1 MAGFVDKFKRMWDAP
16 DDEYEYD
23 EYGYADEGAE
33 EDYKE
38 EPVRNTKKERDLGG
52 GNKVVNINAT
62 TNLQVGLFKPER
74 FGEETRTIADEL
86 MKAHT
91 VVLNL
96 EDTNKDMARRIL
108 DFLSGVAYANRGKI
122 KRVAT
127 NTYIIIPSNV
137 DLTGDDLLDELEN
150 NGVYSDD
157 VKQLI
162 ARLNNGIDL
171 CLTRQKPYFMPFMS
185 ERKQALLVSELKKA
199 YFDNYLFFGGYD
211 DSERKML
218 GLFFD
223 EPSTSM
229 FPICGVEFSFRKC
242 DRLTHRDFLGSLMS
256 LGIERE
262 TVGDILV
269 EDGRAVVFVKAE
281 LSDYVKS
288 QISKVGRV
296 GVKVDDAD
304 LSKLPQGRGVERKNI
319 YSFFFTT

>member
-1 MAGFVDKFKRMWDAP
+1 MF
-16 DDEYEYD
+16 
-23 EYGYADEGAE
+23 
-33 EDYKE
+33 
-38 EPVRNTKKERDLGG
+38 T
-52 GNKVVNINAT
+52 
-62 TNLQVGLFKPER
+62 
-74 FGEETRTIADEL
+74 
-86 MKAHT
+86 
-91 VVLNL
+91 
-96 EDTNKDMARRIL
+96 
-108 DFLSGVAYANRGKI
+108 
-122 KRVAT
+122 
-127 NTYIIIPSNV
+127 
-137 DLTGDDLLDELEN
+137 
-150 NGVYSDD
+150 SDD
-157 VKQLI
+157 DKQLI

-199 YFDNYLFFGGYD
+199 YFDNYLFFG
-211 DSERKML
+211 
-218 GLFFD
+218 LFFD

-229 FPICGVEFSFRKC
+229 FPICGIEFSFRKC

-304 LSKLPQGRGVERKNI
+304 LSKLPQGRGVEEKTFIVSSLRLDNIVAAVCKLSREKTKTVIMSDSVCVNFEETKNV
-319 YSFFFTT
+319 SFNLKENDVFTIRGKGKFVLKGILGTTGKGRMRISVIHYK